1 MADIQ
6 DSFKAVFNK
15 IENYQKYQEF
25 KEKKVE
31 QLNKK
36 GVAFEQKASNITK
49 PFNAKPT
56 YIQFSNFGMR
66 NCQYF

>member
-6 DSFKAVFNK
+6 DSFKAVFSK
-15 IENYQKYQEF
+15 IENYQKYQDF

-36 GVAFEQKASNITK
+36 GVAFEQKASNIKK
-49 PFNAKPT
+49 PL
-56 YIQFSNFGMR
+56 GEW
-66 NCQYF
+66 